1 MTPLLVLLFGVAPT
15 VAVGTDLWFAATT
28 KTAGGCVHQRAKSI
42 DWEVVGRLATGSLPA
57 AALTLLALHALGG
70 SPLKGGLIIHAL
82 GVVLILTAIAMLL
95 RTKMHDLG
103 KRVRRKDFERF
114 RAAQPTLTVCAGV
127 LLGVLVTLT
136 SVGAGALGSVMLLC
150 IHPVRMT
157 PQRLVGT
164 DIVHAIP
171 LTVLA
176 GLGHLWLGHVN
187 FPLLGCL
194 LLGSIPGALIGAWA
208 SSKMPTVVIRSALS
222 AVLGLVAV
230 KMLLT

>member
-1 MTPLLVLLFGVAPT
+1 
-15 VAVGTDLWFAATT
+15 
-28 KTAGGCVHQRAKSI
+28 
-42 DWEVVGRLATGSLPA
+42 VGRLATGSLPA
-57 AALTLLALHALGG
+57 AALTLLALQALGG

-114 RAAQPTLTVCAGV
+114 RAAQPALTVCAGV

-150 IHPVRMT
+150 IYPVRMT